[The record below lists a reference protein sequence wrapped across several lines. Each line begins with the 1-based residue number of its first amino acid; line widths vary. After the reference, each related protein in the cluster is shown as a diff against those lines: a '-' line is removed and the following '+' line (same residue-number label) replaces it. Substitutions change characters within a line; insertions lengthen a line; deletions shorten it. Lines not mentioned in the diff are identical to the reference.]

1 MLTAWNP
8 NSTNSHLMHG
18 FVFIEGTLKV
28 PRDGRYYVY
37 LQLYF
42 SATLTGGMDAFVI
55 VYTKSR
61 RLLVIQR
68 NLRNGEQKTV
78 FTGGLF
84 QLKAGEQIRVVKSNK
99 GATKMLLGPHFSY
112 FGAYMI

>member
-1 MLTAWNP
+1 
-8 NSTNSHLMHG
+8 MHG
-18 FVFIEGTLKV
+18 FVFTGGKLQV

-42 SATLTGGMDAFVI
+42 VATPPGATDTLVI
-55 VYTKSR
+55 VSTETCL
-61 RLLVIQR
+61 LLVIQR
-68 NLRNGEQKTV
+68 SLRNGEEKSV